1 MPLLNTSG
9 ISLCYN
15 YPMPHIHDKIDFV
28 VEVFVVYKDKV
39 LLRLHDKYKIWLS
52 VGGHIELDEDPN
64 QAAVREVKEEVGLD
78 VKLYDNNLLFKHE
91 EETNKQL
98 IPPIALGR
106 HDISSTHEHV
116 VLVYF
121 ATSDTDN
128 VIPEKADDEWKW
140 LSKSELDSMEL
151 RPDIAFYAR
160 EALKQLSS

>member
-1 MPLLNTSG
+1 
-9 ISLCYN
+9 
-15 YPMPHIHDKIDFV
+15 MPHIHEKIDFV
-28 VEVFVVYKDKV
+28 VEVFVVYQNKV

-78 VKLYDNNLLFKHE
+78 VKLYDKNMLFKHE
-91 EETNKQL
+91 EKETRQL
-98 IPPIALGR
+98 IPPMALGR

-121 ATSDTDN
+121 ATSDIDN
-128 VIPEKADDEWKW
+128 VIPEKADDQWKW
-140 LSKSELDSMEL
+140 LSESELGNMDL
-151 RPDIAFYAR
+151 RPDIAFYAK